1 MQHILTLSSCL
12 CVHVGS
18 VVEVVVTQDNVVHG
32 IFFQDEEM
40 RRMYDRFPEILFVDA
55 TYKLN
60 DLRMPLYLFLVED
73 GNGESEVVA
82 TWMVVAEDA
91 ISIRQMANIFK
102 KHNQKW
108 CNTVTIMADKDF
120 IERDAFKAE
129 FPDASI
135 LICLFHV
142 LRTFRR
148 EITSD
153 KLGIT
158 SAERSLVL
166 EIIQKMAF
174 ARTALEYD
182 ELHQDLVGANL
193 RSVSDYF
200 NTNWHPIREQWVDGL
215 KNENVT
221 FQNRTNN
228 RIESINQKLKSVIT
242 KYSSLPQFFS
252 QLLVAVDSLRVERD
266 HRALSVFQKV
276 RVTPFKPDSPE
287 YSYMQILTPYALGY
301 VVKQLDLAHKVK
313 ILRQSGNVYEINS
326 SEGINQVTP
335 TDCDCTFRKSM
346 QLPCRHIFAVRNYC
360 EADLYSSELCATRW
374 TLAYYRSNH
383 RVMAEPDSDFHD
395 SSLNVSE
402 AHVKTKPVLSQHDK
416 YRKSFHVAQRLA
428 SVVSDSPMREF
439 NEKLATLNRLLHMW
453 EQGDAVILTSAN
465 ELASAG
471 MQVLQKALQQ

>member
-1 MQHILTLSSCL
+1 MVKVKLL
-12 CVHVGS
+12 
-18 VVEVVVTQDNVVHG
+18 VVT
-32 IFFQDEEM
+32 
-40 RRMYDRFPEILFVDA
+40 
-55 TYKLN
+55 
-60 DLRMPLYLFLVED
+60 
-73 GNGESEVVA
+73 
-82 TWMVVAEDA
+82 EDA

-102 KHNQKW
+102 KHNPKW
-108 CNTVTIMADKDF
+108 SNTVTLIDKDF

-148 EITSD
+148 EITCD

-158 SAERSLVL
+158 SAERSFVL
-166 EIIQKMAF
+166 EIIQKIAF
-174 ARTALEYD
+174 ARTAVEYD
-182 ELHQDLVGANL
+182 ELHQDLIGANL
-193 RSVSDYF
+193 KSVSYYF

-221 FQNRTNN
+221 PY

-252 QLLVAVDSLRVERD
+252 QLLIAVDSLRTERD

-276 RVTPFKPDSPE
+276 PVTPFKPDSPE

-301 VVKQLDLAHKVK
+301 VTKQLNLAQK
-313 ILRQSGNVYEINS
+313 IEILGQSENVYEINS
-326 SEGINQVTP
+326 SEGIIRVTP

-346 QLPCRHIFAVRNYC
+346 QLPCRHIFAVRSHC
-360 EADLYSSELCATRW
+360 EANLYSSELCATRW

-383 RVMAEPDSDFHD
+383 RVMAEPDSDFND

-402 AHVKTKPVLSQHDK
+402 AHVKTKPLLSQHDK

-428 SVVSDSPMREF
+428 SVVSESPMREF
-439 NEKLATLNRLLHMW
+439 NDKFATLNRLLRMW
-453 EQGDAVILTSAN
+453 EQGDAVILSSAN
-465 ELASAG
+465 ESASAG
-471 MQVLQKALQQ
+471 MYILQ